1 MRTNRIIW
9 NIGRYMC
16 LALLVATASSCIRDE
31 FVENETES
39 YEKGLCFSLYADG
52 DMQLAG
58 TRSAGVDDLNEN
70 RISSVDLFL
79 FKNDGSLN
87 TDGYAHANVTT
98 SDEVVYLYKGSDWLS
113 NFKEQDGPYTVYALA
128 NYKGDAEFSNVQSLD
143 DLKAVV
149 AKDED
154 VVKWEGMGSPAYE
167 GKTFLMDGKQTVTY
181 AELQSAQGS
190 GQPYVANVPVSRAA
204 VKIELTLNF
213 SEDWATKFM
222 ATGLEAQLSN
232 YATVTPALAEGNPLD
247 GDQRGLSNYPGLSGE
262 AVDNF
267 SSSPVFFQ
275 PETTYNGSKILFY
288 TYVNRW
294 DDFINNETML
304 LIDLPGRYDEKGN
317 PGTDNPN
324 AEVLTHNF
332 YKVPI
337 INNAEPQVFQRNTF
351 YQIRATVDM
360 KGTET
365 VDVPVELTNVQFKT
379 APWDDDV
386 INVGEGDTPSYLVL
400 SESHVDIRNADG
412 YNELEFYSSS
422 PITSVTIVGFKDQ
435 TTATEAGVDFIYP
448 GDGTTIPGAFFVD
461 KDNKR
466 QAVNLD
472 DPNDDDP
479 SWGDENKDDKISV
492 DWDKNVTSGKIYLTS
507 TNPENVTKRYITL
520 AITNEVGTKYVV
532 IEQYP
537 LEYIQPI
544 QGYYSYRDDF
554 WSGEGKFDFDASG
567 IFTTRVE
574 VKQTRFWGT
583 STEIINPSIKNSN
596 SYFSSKVFNET
607 NEQIYQYRVKML
619 TDVNDPG
626 WSWGSWTTGAWGVET
641 RNGIHNNCELGF
653 SMFSSD
659 DNDNPMMYFITITQ
673 TSGSYKI
680 AHPLR
685 EEINF
690 GTEQSPNVQSV
701 AVKTEEN
708 DNLVSPQFML
718 ASQLGTTSSNAG
730 WTYAREHCANYVETY
745 KIGNQVYHL
754 DDWRLPTSAEIEVII
769 KYQNNP
775 NTQDVMA
782 TVLAGANYYVTKENG
797 SAATGVESGNS
808 VYIRCIRDVLPTD
821 GFMQQINN

>member
-1 MRTNRIIW
+1 MKTNRMIW

-16 LALLVATASSCIRDE
+16 LALLVAFVACTRDE
-31 FVENETES
+31 FAENTTVQ

-58 TRSAGVDDLNEN
+58 TRTAGEDALNEN
-70 RISSVDLFL
+70 RISTVDIFL

-87 TDGYAHANVTT
+87 AGGYAHAEVTT
-98 SDEVVYLYKGSDWLS
+98 SDEVVYLYKGSEWLA
-113 NFKEQDGPYTVYALA
+113 NFNEQDGPYTVYALA
-128 NYKGDAEFSNVQSLD
+128 NYKGDTELRNVLSLD
-143 DLKAVV
+143 GLKTVV
-149 AKDED
+149 AEDKD
-154 VVKWEGMGSPAYE
+154 VVKWEGMGTYT
-167 GKTFLMDGKQTVTY
+167 GKTFLMDGKRTVTY

-204 VKIELTLNF
+204 VKIELILNF
-213 SEDWATKFM
+213 SDDWAKKFM

-232 YATVTPALAEGNPLD
+232 YASITPALAEGNPLD

-262 AVDNF
+262 AVENF
-267 SSSPVFFQ
+267 SSDPVFYR
-275 PETTYNGSKILFY
+275 PTGTSGSKIRFY

-304 LIDLPGRYDEKGN
+304 LIDLPGRYDEGGN
-317 PGTDNPN
+317 PGTDNSN

-337 INNAEPQVFQRNTF
+337 ISNVEPQVFQRNTF
-351 YQIRATVDM
+351 YQITATVDM

-365 VDVPVELTNVQFKT
+365 VDVPVELTDVQFKT
-379 APWDDDV
+379 APWNDDV

-400 SESHVDIRNADG
+400 NETHVDIRNADG
-412 YNELEFYSSS
+412 YDGLEFYSSS
-422 PITSVTIVGFKDQ
+422 PITSVAIVGFKDQ

-448 GDGTTIPGAFFVD
+448 GDGEAIPGAFFVD
-461 KDNKR
+461 KNNKR
-466 QAVNLD
+466 QEVDPD
-472 DPNDDDP
+472 DPNNDDP
-479 SWGDENKDDKISV
+479 RWGDENKDDKISV
-492 DWDKNVTSGKIYLTS
+492 EWDSGVTKGKINLTS
-507 TNPENVTKRYITL
+507 TTPENVTKRYITL
-520 AITNEVGTKYVV
+520 AVTNEVGTKYVV

-554 WSGEGKFDFDASG
+554 WSGEGKLAFNASG
-567 IFTTRVE
+567 TFTTRVE
-574 VKQTRFWGT
+574 VEQTRNFLGGT
-583 STEIINPSIKNSN
+583 STEIISPSIENSN
-596 SYFSSKVFNET
+596 RYFSSKVFNET
-607 NEQIYQYRVKML
+607 DEQIYQYRVEML
-619 TDVNDPG
+619 TDVDDPG
-626 WSWGSWTTGAWGVET
+626 WSWGGWTEGYWGNST
-641 RNGIHNNCELGF
+641 RNGIHNNCEFEF
-653 SMFSSD
+653 SMTSSD
-659 DNDNPMMYFITITQ
+659 ENDNPMMYFITITQ
-673 TSGSYKI
+673 TADNYKI

-690 GTEQSPNVQSV
+690 GTEQSPNIQSV

-708 DNLVSPQFML
+708 DKLVSPQFML

-730 WTYAREHCANYVETY
+730 WTNARAHCANYVETY
-745 KIGNQVYHL
+745 KIGDQVYHL

-769 KYQNNP
+769 RYQNNP

-797 SAATGVESGNS
+797 SAATGVESGTS

>member
-1 MRTNRIIW
+1 MKTNRMIW

-16 LALLVATASSCIRDE
+16 LALLVAFASCIRDE
-31 FVENETES
+31 FVGNGTVS

-58 TRSAGVDDLNEN
+58 TRSAGENALNEN
-70 RISSVDLFL
+70 RISTVDIFL

-87 TDGYAHANVTT
+87 AGGYAHADVTT
-98 SDEVVYLYKGSDWLS
+98 FDEVVYLYKGSEWLK
-113 NFKEQDGPYTVYALA
+113 NFNEQDGPYTVYALA
-128 NYKGDAEFSNVQSLD
+128 NYKGDAELRNVRSLD
-143 DLKAVV
+143 GLKAVV
-149 AKDED
+149 AEDKD
-154 VVKWEGMGSPAYE
+154 VVKWEGMGTYT

-181 AELQSAQGS
+181 AELESAQDR
-190 GQPYVANVPVSRAA
+190 GQPCIATVPVSRAA

-213 SEDWATKFM
+213 SEDWAKKFM

-232 YATVTPALAEGNPLD
+232 YASITPALAEGNPLD

-262 AVDNF
+262 AVENF
-267 SSSPVFFQ
+267 SSDPVFYR
-275 PETTYNGSKILFY
+275 PTGTYSGSKIRFY

-304 LIDLPGRYDEKGN
+304 LIDLPGRYDEGGN
-317 PGTDNPN
+317 PGTDNSN

-337 INNAEPQVFQRNTF
+337 ISNVEPQVFQRNTF
-351 YQIRATVDM
+351 YQITATVDM

-365 VDVPVELTNVQFKT
+365 VDVPVELTDVQFKT
-379 APWDDDV
+379 APWNDDV

-400 SESHVDIRNADG
+400 NETHVDIRNADG
-412 YNELEFYSSS
+412 YDGLEFYSSS
-422 PITSVTIVGFKDQ
+422 PITSVAIVGFKDQ

-448 GDGTTIPGAFFVD
+448 GDGEAIPGAFFVD
-461 KDNKR
+461 KNNKR
-466 QAVNLD
+466 QEVDPD
-472 DPNDDDP
+472 DPNNDDP
-479 SWGDENKDDKISV
+479 RWGDENKDDKISV
-492 DWDKNVTSGKIYLTS
+492 EWDSGVTKGKINLTS
-507 TNPENVTKRYITL
+507 TTPENVTKRYITL
-520 AITNEVGTKYVV
+520 AVTNEVGTKYVV

-554 WSGEGKFDFDASG
+554 WSGEGKLAFNASG
-567 IFTTRVE
+567 TFTTRVE
-574 VKQTRFWGT
+574 VEQTRNFLGT
-583 STEIINPSIKNSN
+583 STEIISPSIENSN
-596 SYFSSKVFNET
+596 RYFSSKVFNET
-607 NEQIYQYRVKML
+607 DEQIYQYRVEML
-619 TDVNDPG
+619 TDVDDPG
-626 WSWGSWTTGAWGVET
+626 WSWGGWTEGYWGNST
-641 RNGIHNNCELGF
+641 RNGIHNNCEFEF
-653 SMFSSD
+653 SMTSSD
-659 DNDNPMMYFITITQ
+659 ENDNPMMYFITITQ
-673 TSGSYKI
+673 TADNYKI

-690 GTEQSPNVQSV
+690 GTEQSPNIQSV

-708 DNLVSPQFML
+708 DKLVSPQFML

-730 WTYAREHCANYVETY
+730 WTNARAHCANYVETY
-745 KIGNQVYHL
+745 KIGDQVYHL

-769 KYQNNP
+769 RYQNNP

-797 SAATGVESGNS
+797 SAATGVESGTS

>member
-31 FVENETES
+31 FVENETVN

-113 NFKEQDGPYTVYALA
+113 NFREQDGPYTVYALA
-128 NYKGDAEFSNVQSLD
+128 NYKGDTQLSNVQSLD

-149 AKDED
+149 AKDVD
-154 VVKWEGMGSPAYE
+154 VVKWEGMGDPAYT
-167 GKTFLMDGKQTVTY
+167 GKTFLMDGKKTVTY

-190 GQPYVANVPVSRAA
+190 GQPYVANVPVARAA

-213 SEDWATKFM
+213 SEDWAKKFM

-232 YATVTPALAEGNPLD
+232 YASITPVLAEGNPLD
-247 GDQRGLSNYPGLSGE
+247 GDQRGLSNYPGLSGD

-267 SSSPVFFQ
+267 SSAPVSFK
-275 PETTYNGSKILFY
+275 PETTYNGSKIRFY

-304 LIDLPGRYDEKGN
+304 LIDLPGRYDENGN

-351 YQIRATVDM
+351 YQITATVDM

-365 VDVPVELTNVQFKT
+365 VDVPVELTNVHFAT
-379 APWDDDV
+379 APWNNDV

-422 PITSVTIVGFKDQ
+422 PITSVTIEGFGSQSDA
-435 TTATEAGVDFIYP
+435 TAAAVDFIYP
-448 GDGTTIPGAFFVD
+448 GDGTTIPGAFFVN

-466 QAVNLD
+466 TSVSLNNPTFTQNATNGTISLVS
-472 DPNDDDP
+472 PNP
-479 SWGDENKDDKISV
+479 
-492 DWDKNVTSGKIYLTS
+492 T
-507 TNPENVTKRYITL
+507 NVTKRYITL
-520 AITNEVGTKYVV
+520 KVTNQDKISKYVV
-532 IEQYP
+532 VEQYP

-607 NEQIYQYRVKML
+607 NEQIYQYRVEML
-619 TDVNDPG
+619 TDVNDSG
-626 WSWGSWTTGAWGVET
+626 WSWGSWTTGGWGVET

>member
-1 MRTNRIIW
+1 MKTNRMKW

-16 LALLVATASSCIRDE
+16 LALLVAFAACTRDE
-31 FVENETES
+31 FVENGTVN

-58 TRSAGVDDLNEN
+58 TRSPGVDALNEN
-70 RISSVDLFL
+70 LISTVDIFL

-87 TDGYAHANVTT
+87 AGGYAHADVTT
-98 SDEVVYLYKGSDWLS
+98 SDEVVYLYKGSEWLN
-113 NFKEQDGPYTVYALA
+113 NFSEQEGPYTVYALA
-128 NYKGDAEFSNVQSLD
+128 NYKGDAQLRNVLSLD

-149 AKDED
+149 AKDVD
-154 VVKWEGMGSPAYE
+154 VVKWEGMGDPAYT

-222 ATGLEAQLSN
+222 ATGLETQLSN
-232 YATVTPALAEGNPLD
+232 YASITPALADGNPLD
-247 GDQRGLSNYPGLSGE
+247 GDQRGLSNYPGSSGA
-262 AVDNF
+262 AVENF
-267 SSSPVFFQ
+267 SEDPVFFRG
-275 PETTYNGSKILFY
+275 TTYNGSKIRFY

-304 LIDLPGRYDEKGN
+304 LIDLPGRYDENGN

-337 INNAEPQVFQRNTF
+337 INNAEPQVFKRNTF
-351 YQIRATVDM
+351 YQITAEVDM
-360 KGTET
+360 KGTAT

-412 YNELEFYSSS
+412 YDGLEFYSSS
-422 PITSVTIVGFKDQ
+422 PITSVTIEGFSDQ
-435 TTATEAGVDFIYP
+435 AAATAAGVDFIYP
-448 GDGTTIPGAFFVD
+448 GDGTTIPGAFFVN
-461 KDNKR
+461 KDNER
-466 QAVNLD
+466 TSVSLSNPTFTQNATNGIISLVS
-472 DPNDDDP
+472 PNP
-479 SWGDENKDDKISV
+479 M
-492 DWDKNVTSGKIYLTS
+492 
-507 TNPENVTKRYITL
+507 NVTKRYITL
-520 AITNEVGTKYVV
+520 KVTNQDKISKYVV
-532 IEQYP
+532 VEQYP

-554 WSGEGKFDFDASG
+554 WSGQGELAFDASG
-567 IFTTRVE
+567 TFTTRVE
-574 VKQTRFWGT
+574 VRQTNSILGT
-583 STEIINPSIKNSN
+583 STEIINPSIENSN

-607 NEQIYQYRVKML
+607 NEQIYQYWVEML

-626 WSWGSWTTGAWGVET
+626 WSWGSWTTVVWGVQT

-797 SAATGVESGNS
+797 SAATGVEFGNS

>member
-1 MRTNRIIW
+1 MKTNRMIW

-16 LALLVATASSCIRDE
+16 LALLVAFVACTRDE
-31 FVENETES
+31 FAENTTVQ

-58 TRSAGVDDLNEN
+58 TRTAGEDALNEN
-70 RISSVDLFL
+70 RISTVDIFL

-87 TDGYAHANVTT
+87 EGGYAHADVTT
-98 SDEVVYLYKGSDWLS
+98 SDEVVYLYKGSDWLN
-113 NFKEQDGPYTVYALA
+113 NFSEQAGPYTVYALA
-128 NYKGDAEFSNVQSLD
+128 NYKGDAQLRNVLSLD

-154 VVKWEGMGSPAYE
+154 VVKWEGMGGYTE
-167 GKTFLMDGKQTVTY
+167 KTFLMDGKQTVAY
-181 AELQSAQGS
+181 ADLRNAQSS
-190 GQPYVANVPVSRAA
+190 GQPYIATVPVSRAA

-222 ATGLEAQLSN
+222 ATDLKAQLSN
-232 YATVTPALAEGNPLD
+232 YASITPALAEGNPLD
-247 GDQRGLSNYPGLSGE
+247 GDQRGLSNYPGKPGA
-262 AVDNF
+262 AVENF
-267 SSSPVFFQ
+267 SEDPVFFRG
-275 PETTYNGSKILFY
+275 TTYNGSKIRFY

-304 LIDLPGRYDEKGN
+304 LIDLPGRYDENGN

-337 INNAEPQVFQRNTF
+337 INNAEPQVFKRNTF
-351 YQIRATVDM
+351 YQITAEVDM
-360 KGTET
+360 KGTAT

-400 SESHVDIRNADG
+400 NETHVDIRNADG
-412 YNELEFYSSS
+412 YDGLEFYSSS
-422 PITSVTIVGFKDQ
+422 PITSVTIIEGFKSQ
-435 TTATEAGVDFIYP
+435 AEATAAGVDFIYP
-448 GDGTTIPGAFFVD
+448 GDGEAIPGAFFVN

-466 QAVNLD
+466 TSVSLNNPTFTQNATNGTISLVS
-472 DPNDDDP
+472 PNP
-479 SWGDENKDDKISV
+479 
-492 DWDKNVTSGKIYLTS
+492 T
-507 TNPENVTKRYITL
+507 NVTKRYITL
-520 AITNEVGTKYVV
+520 KVTNQDGISKYVV
-532 IEQYP
+532 VEQYP

-567 IFTTRVE
+567 FFTTRVE
-574 VKQTRFWGT
+574 VKQTRFLGT

-607 NEQIYQYRVKML
+607 DEQIYEYRVEMV
-619 TDVNDPG
+619 TDVDDPG
-626 WSWGSWTTGAWGVET
+626 WIWGDWNSGSWGSRT
-641 RNGIHNNCELGF
+641 RNGTHNNCVLGF
-653 SMFSSD
+653 DRISSD
-659 DNDNPMMYFITITQ
+659 NNDNPMMYFITITQ
-673 TSGSYKI
+673 TSDSYKI

-690 GTEQSPNVQSV
+690 GTEQSPNIQSV

-708 DNLVSPQFML
+708 DKLVSPQFML
-718 ASQLGTTSSNAG
+718 ASQLGTTLPNAG
-730 WTYAREHCANYVETY
+730 WTNARAHCANYVETY
-745 KIGNQVYHL
+745 KIGDQVYHL

-769 KYQNNP
+769 RYQNNP

-797 SAATGVESGNS
+797 SAATGVESGTS

>member
-1 MRTNRIIW
+1 MKTNRMIW

-16 LALLVATASSCIRDE
+16 LALLIVTASCTRDE
-31 FVENETES
+31 FVENGTVN
-39 YEKGLCFSLYADG
+39 YEKGLCFSFYADG
-52 DMQLAG
+52 DMQLAD
-58 TRSAGVDDLNEN
+58 TRTAGEDALNEN
-70 RISSVDLFL
+70 LITTVDVFL
-79 FKNDGSLN
+79 FKNNGSLN
-87 TDGYAHANVTT
+87 AKGYTHAVVTA

-113 NFKEQDGPYTVYALA
+113 NFNEQDGPYTVYALA
-128 NYKGDAEFSNVQSLD
+128 NYKGDAVLSNVQSLD

-154 VVKWEGMGSPAYE
+154 VVKWEGMGNPAYE
-167 GKTFLMDGKQTVTY
+167 EKIFLMDGKQTVTY
-181 AELQSAQGS
+181 ADLQSAQSS
-190 GQPYVANVPVSRAA
+190 GQPFVAKVPVARAA

-213 SEDWATKFM
+213 SVDWAEKFM

-232 YATVTPALAEGNPLD
+232 YASITPALAEGNPLD
-247 GDQRGLSNYPGLSGE
+247 GDQRGLSNYPGLSGD

-267 SSSPVFFQ
+267 SSDPVYFKL
-275 PETTYNGSKILFY
+275 ETTYSGSKIRFY
-288 TYVNRW
+288 TYINRW

-304 LIDLPGRYDEKGN
+304 LIDLPGRYDENGN
-317 PGTDNPN
+317 PGTDNPD

-337 INNAEPQVFQRNTF
+337 ISNAEPQVFQRNTF
-351 YQIRATVDM
+351 YQITATVDM

-365 VDVPVELTNVQFKT
+365 VDEPVELTDVRFVT
-379 APWDDDV
+379 APWNEEI

-400 SESHVDIRNADG
+400 SESHVDIRNVDG
-412 YNELEFYSSS
+412 YDELEFYSSS
-422 PITSVTIVGFKDQ
+422 PITSVEIVGFKDQ
-435 TTATEAGVDFIYP
+435 NAAYAAGVDFTYP
-448 GDGTTIPGAFFVD
+448 GDGTTIPGAFFVN
-461 KDNKR
+461 KDNER
-466 QAVNLD
+466 TSVSLSNPTFTQNATNGIISLVS
-472 DPNDDDP
+472 PNP
-479 SWGDENKDDKISV
+479 M
-492 DWDKNVTSGKIYLTS
+492 
-507 TNPENVTKRYITL
+507 NVTKRYITL
-520 AITNEVGTKYVV
+520 KVTNQDKISKYVV
-532 IEQYP
+532 VEQYP

-554 WSGEGKFDFDASG
+554 WSGQGELAFDASG
-567 IFTTRVE
+567 TFTTRVE
-574 VKQTRFWGT
+574 VKQTDYLVGET
-583 STEIINPSIKNSN
+583 STEIINPSIENSN

-607 NEQIYQYRVKML
+607 NEQIYKYRIEML
-619 TDVNDPG
+619 TDVNDSG
-626 WSWGSWTTGAWGVET
+626 WSWGSWSSWNWGSRT
-641 RNGIHNNCELGF
+641 RNGTHNNCELGF
-653 SMFSSD
+653 SMFGSD

-690 GTEQSPNVQSV
+690 GTEQSPNFQSV

-708 DNLVSPQFML
+708 DKLVSPQFML